1 MINVE
6 SIPVWRQEQIKLAP
20 TIPWRLFAYTH
31 KTFTLPLRL
40 VVKYRKVY
48 PLLERV
54 ILSL

>member
-1 MINVE
+1 MINAE
-6 SIPVWRQEQIKLAP
+6 SIRVWRREQIKLAP
-20 TIPWRLFAYTH
+20 TIPGVYLLTHTKRLLFLYG
-31 KTFTLPLRL
+31 L